1 MLSSTLFVVLGKNK
15 HQKERINKELKA
27 DGCDNDQCG
36 GLWAKNLDAA
46 TRENDERGGAIH
58 GSHGPVMVVWKGH
71 RKQLLEKRLNQLQV
85 NSI

>member
-46 TRENDERGGAIH
+46 TRENDERGGGDPRITWTCH
-58 GSHGPVMVVWKGH
+58 GC
-71 RKQLLEKRLNQLQV
+71 LERSQKTTV
-85 NSI
+85 GKTIKSTAGK